1 MQFIDTHAH
10 LNFENYDRDRSEV
23 IKQAIQ
29 NGVLCILNVGI
40 DRETSEESIQLANDY
55 KEIFAAVGWHPHEAD
70 SFDETALDSLIDHPK
85 VVALGEIGLD
95 YYRAINSKNLQKQ
108 IFEKQVRFAKEH
120 RLPIIVHD
128 RDAHEDV
135 YAILKKYNP
144 SKVVFHCFSGDYH
157 FAQEILQSGW
167 HISFTGNI
175 TFNRYKYYP
184 IIKDLPEDRFFVET
198 DAPFLTPHPFR
209 GRRNRPEYV
218 RYMIEAISQ
227 FRNDSPSNIAKVTT
241 DNAKDFFGF

>member
-10 LNFENYDRDRSEV
+10 LNFEDYDRDRNEV

-40 DRETSEESIQLANDY
+40 DRKTSEESIQLANDY
-55 KEIFAAVGWHPHEAD
+55 KEIFAAVGWHPHEAS
-70 SFDETALDSLIDHPK
+70 SFDESSLNSLVDQPK

-95 YYRAINSKNLQKQ
+95 YYRAISPKNLQKQ
-108 IFEKQVRFAKEH
+108 VFEDQLRVANEH
-120 RLPIIVHD
+120 HLPIIVHD
-128 RDAHEDV
+128 RNAHEDV

-157 FAQEILQSGW
+157 FAQEIVHSGW
-167 HISFTGNI
+167 HISFTGNV
-175 TFNRYKYYP
+175 TFNQHKYYP

-209 GRRNRPEYV
+209 GKRNRPEYV
-218 RYMIEAISQ
+218 RCMIEAISQ
-227 FRNDSPSNIAKVTT
+227 FRNDSPLYVAKVTT
-241 DNAKDFFGF
+241 DNAKNFFGF

>member
-10 LNFENYDRDRSEV
+10 LNFEDYDRDRNEV

-29 NGVLCILNVGI
+29 NGVLYILNVGI
-40 DRETSEESIQLANDY
+40 DRKTSEESIQLAKEY
-55 KEIFAAVGWHPHEAD
+55 KEIFAAVGWHPHEA
-70 SFDETALDSLIDHPK
+70 SNFDESSLEGLIGHPK

-95 YYRAINSKNLQKQ
+95 YYRALNSKNLQKQ
-108 IFEKQVRFAKEH
+108 VFDQQVRFAKEH

-135 YAILKKYNP
+135 YAILKKYSP
-144 SKVVFHCFSGDYH
+144 AKVVFHCFAGDYH
-157 FAQEILQSGW
+157 FAQDIIQSGW
-167 HISFTGNI
+167 HLSFTGSI
-175 TFNRYKYYP
+175 TFNRSKYYS
-184 IIKDLPEDRFFVET
+184 IIKDLPQDRFFVET

-218 RYMIEAISQ
+218 LYMIEAISQ
-227 FRNDSPSNIAKVTT
+227 FRNDTPSHIARITT
-241 DNAKDFFGF
+241 DNAKNFFEF